1 MYTQRELGKRF
12 KTGFLLS
19 TLLLSGCSNL
29 FSGVA
34 SQLADGLSESI
45 LSSSDIET
53 VREGVPAFLLLID
66 GLLKSGAETTELLV
80 SAADLNGSFSVLVE
94 DKDRLKMLSAKAMRY
109 SDQAAC
115 VASSKLC
122 GARQLAFS
130 EYERVVASLSSK
142 DLLVAYSLG
151 TSWVGRLQANSD
163 DWAVI
168 SELNRAKL
176 LMEKVVELDE
186 TYQNGRAH
194 LYLGGIETLL
204 PKLMGGRP
212 EKGKKHFERAI
223 EIEERFLLSKVIF
236 AEQYARLVFDQ
247 QLHDRLLEEV
257 LAADPIAGEFTLTNQ
272 IAKKRA
278 IILLEGSKDYF

>member
-12 KTGFLLS
+12 KRGFLLF

-130 EYERVVASLSSK
+130 EYETVVASLSSK

-247 QLHDRLLEEV
+247 KLHDRLLEEV

>member
-12 KTGFLLS
+12 KRGFLLS

-115 VASSKLC
+115 VASSSRSRRRAAGPFGRRDAQSLYAVAPTESGRDRIKRRGSGWEGCTARTDLC
-122 GARQLAFS
+122 PHLHGSGASTPVKNQ
-130 EYERVVASLSSK
+130 
-142 DLLVAYSLG
+142 
-151 TSWVGRLQANSD
+151 
-163 DWAVI
+163 
-168 SELNRAKL
+168 
-176 LMEKVVELDE
+176 
-186 TYQNGRAH
+186 QN
-194 LYLGGIETLL
+194 I
-204 PKLMGGRP
+204 
-212 EKGKKHFERAI
+212 
-223 EIEERFLLSKVIF
+223 
-236 AEQYARLVFDQ
+236 
-247 QLHDRLLEEV
+247 
-257 LAADPIAGEFTLTNQ
+257 
-272 IAKKRA
+272 
-278 IILLEGSKDYF
+278 

>member
-1 MYTQRELGKRF
+1 MK
-12 KTGFLLS
+12 
-19 TLLLSGCSNL
+19 
-29 FSGVA
+29 
-34 SQLADGLSESI
+34 I
-45 LSSSDIET
+45 LH
-53 VREGVPAFLLLID
+53 
-66 GLLKSGAETTELLV
+66 
-80 SAADLNGSFSVLVE
+80 
-94 DKDRLKMLSAKAMRY
+94 
-109 SDQAAC
+109 
-115 VASSKLC
+115 
-122 GARQLAFS
+122 
-130 EYERVVASLSSK
+130 
-142 DLLVAYSLG
+142 
-151 TSWVGRLQANSD
+151 
-163 DWAVI
+163 WAVI

-186 TYQNGRAH
+186 TYQDGRAH

-223 EIEERFLLSKVIF
+223 EIEERFLLSKVIY

-278 IILLEGSKDYF
+278 TILLEGSKDYF